1 MKEKFPEFYV
11 NFDELWKDAVFVFD
25 TNVLL
30 DILRMPKSERDSFI
44 KILTELKK
52 TNTVWLPFQVGL
64 EYHNHYKEVIKENDF
79 KVDEA
84 KNNIKKE
91 LERIKDDICKK
102 YNRGLVDI
110 DTELIK
116 TEIQKSINAINIFFE
131 TANNSKTDYDKLTEE
146 IANLFSDI
154 GDDYNYSDKKEKK
167 EKAEKR
173 IKECIPP
180 GFKDKNKDNGN
191 DTGDILVWF
200 QIIDYAKNNG
210 KNIIFVTNDTKEDWF
225 QKKGNI
231 TIMPR
236 SELLKEFNDNTGK
249 IIWIY
254 SEDNFIREYNKNKN
268 IPTNSKISSAEE
280 EKLVRF
286 MTLTQ
291 SSNTSSL
298 NACDFFNRTK
308 NSKSPK
314 IVYREHIDEMKV
326 WFLQNYEDPANSCPF
341 ESKEGGYF
349 YIYGGPYDAQEEL
362 ENEFGHIYND
372 EEIRIAAEE
381 LENEQGVWDWS
392 GIPDDDDF
400 QN

>member
-116 TEIQKSINAINIFFE
+116 TEIQKSIDAINIFFE

-286 MTLTQ
+286 MTLPQ
-291 SSNTSSL
+291 SSNTSIL

>member
-116 TEIQKSINAINIFFE
+116 TEIQKSIDAINIFFE

-286 MTLTQ
+286 MTLPQ
-291 SSNTSSL
+291 SSNTSIL

-349 YIYGGPYDAQEEL
+349 YIYGGPYDAQEKL

>member
-1 MKEKFPEFYV
+1 MKEKFPEFYID
-11 NFDELWKDAVFVFD
+11 FEKLWKDAVFVFD

-30 DILRMPKSERDSFI
+30 DILRMPKFERDSLI
-44 KILTELKK
+44 KIITELRK
-52 TNTVWLPFQVGL
+52 TNTVWLPFQVVF

-79 KVDEA
+79 KVNEA
-84 KNNIKKE
+84 KTNIKKE
-91 LERIKDDICKK
+91 FEKLKDDINKK

-116 TEIQKSINAINIFFE
+116 NEIQKSIDSINKLFE
-131 TANNSKTDYDKLTEE
+131 TANSSKTDYDKLTNE

-154 GDDYNYSDKKEKK
+154 GDDYNESDKKEKNGR
-167 EKAEKR
+167 AEKR

-180 GFKDKNKDNGN
+180 GFKDKDKDNGN
-191 DTGDILVWF
+191 ETGDIFVWF
-200 QIIDYAKNNG
+200 QIIDYAKNNDR
-210 KNIIFVTNDTKEDWF
+210 NIIFVTNDTKEDWF
-225 QKKGNI
+225 QKRGNI

-236 SELLKEFNDNTGK
+236 PELLKEFNDTTGK
-249 IIWIY
+249 LIWIY
-254 SEDNFIREYNKNKN
+254 SEDNFIKEYNKNKN
-268 IPTNSKISSAEE
+268 IPKASKLSSNEETNLVKFITLPNYSNNANSKKNYLS
-280 EKLVRF
+280 K
-286 MTLTQ
+286 
-291 SSNTSSL
+291 SSN
-298 NACDFFNRTK
+298 
-308 NSKSPK
+308 NSRKPK
-314 IVYREHIDEMKV
+314 IVYREHIDEMKK
-326 WFLQNYEDPANSCPF
+326 WFLENYEDPANFCPF

-372 EEIRIAAEE
+372 EKIRIAAEE

>member
-91 LERIKDDICKK
+91 LERIKDDIGKK
-102 YNRGLVDI
+102 YKRGLVDI

-116 TEIQKSINAINIFFE
+116 TEIQKSIDAINTFFE
-131 TANNSKTDYDKLTEE
+131 TANNYKTDYDKLTEE
-146 IANLFSDI
+146 IANLFSNI
-154 GDDYNYSDKKEKK
+154 GDDYNESDKKEKK

-191 DTGDILVWF
+191 DTGDIFVWF

-236 SELLKEFNDNTGK
+236 LELLKEFNDTTGK
-249 IIWIY
+249 FIWIY
-254 SEDNFIREYNKNKN
+254 SEDNFNEAPRRRA
-268 IPTNSKISSAEE
+268 SG
-280 EKLVRF
+280 
-286 MTLTQ
+286 
-291 SSNTSSL
+291 
-298 NACDFFNRTK
+298 
-308 NSKSPK
+308 
-314 IVYREHIDEMKV
+314 YR
-326 WFLQNYEDPANSCPF
+326 LPP
-341 ESKEGGYF
+341 
-349 YIYGGPYDAQEEL
+349 
-362 ENEFGHIYND
+362 
-372 EEIRIAAEE
+372 R
-381 LENEQGVWDWS
+381 
-392 GIPDDDDF
+392 
-400 QN
+400 